1 MKELKISIFE
11 QSLPSKG
18 QCSLVSR
25 RILCKKELGD
35 MKKNMKLMLRK
46 QMSRALGTSNAIP
59 EQESYKVQMSP
70 GRKCD
75 NVEE

>member
-1 MKELKISIFE
+1 
-11 QSLPSKG
+11 
-18 QCSLVSR
+18 
-25 RILCKKELGD
+25 

-46 QMSRALGTSNAIP
+46 QMSRALGTSIAIP

-75 NVEE
+75 NVGEW